1 MPKRAEGQHDK
12 DQELDPAGGGG
23 GDTGPSSYVDDG
35 PQAEKGD
42 ARRDKPTHSGP
53 TRPGTSRPKGSHN
66 HRSGSDS
73 NASN

>member
-1 MPKRAEGQHDK
+1 MPRRAEGQHDK
-12 DQELDPAGGGG
+12 DQEIDVAGERGGA
-23 GDTGPSSYVDDG
+23 TGPSSYVDDG

-53 TRPGTSRPKGSHN
+53 TRHGTSNKGKHGG
-66 HRSGSDS
+66 RSGSDS

>member
-1 MPKRAEGQHDK
+1 MPHRAKGDHDK
-12 DQELDPAGGGG
+12 DQDIDVAGERG

-53 TRPGTSRPKGSHN
+53 TRRGTSNKGKHGE
-66 HRSGSDS
+66 RSGSDS